1 MFNIDWKPD
10 RNNPLQLHAQ
20 IAEYIKG
27 KIVRNEWPE
36 GTKLPSQRT
45 LAQIFGVNRSTIVEA
60 FEELTAEGLIK
71 GNMGGGTKII
81 NSTCM
86 PLSSKSLFNWSSHI
100 TSGAYQPSQTIM
112 QQINQSESDPDI
124 IRMGTCEP
132 SPELIPSGM
141 IQGILNKMS
150 KHVIPL
156 GYGELRGSIYLR
168 KEICAYMKTIG
179 VDTEPSCILVT
190 SGALQALQII
200 SLGLLHKGSVVYLE
214 KPSYL
219 YSLRIFQSSG
229 FRLSGIPLDEEGINI
244 KELLIHQKQS
254 RGSMMFLI
262 PTFHNPT
269 GNVMS
274 LGRRKQLIKLCEAEH
289 LPVVEDDVYRELWFD
304 NPPPNPLK
312 AFDKSELVLYIGGIS
327 KNLSP
332 GLRIGWIV
340 GPEQVIMRLADIK
353 LQMDD
358 GSSAVSQYIAAE
370 LFSSGLYYEHNIEM
384 RRNVKVRRDVT
395 LAALNKYFAEIA
407 TWSIPVGSYYVWLKL
422 NNSISMYKF
431 FIKALK
437 KKILIHPG
445 DLYEFRSN
453 RYIRISYSYASLSE
467 IEYSIKT
474 LSELVM
480 EQLK

>member
-1 MFNIDWKPD
+1 MFNIDCKPD
-10 RNNPLQLHAQ
+10 RNNPLQLHVQ

-27 KIVRNEWPE
+27 KIARNEWPE

-45 LAQIFGVNRSTIVEA
+45 LAQIFGVNRSTVVTA

-71 GNMGGGTKII
+71 GNMGGGTRII
-81 NSTCM
+81 NNTCLL
-86 PLSSKSLFNWSSHI
+86 LSAKPQFNWSSHI
-100 TSGAYQPSQTIM
+100 TSGTYQSSQTIM

-132 SPELIPSGM
+132 SPELIPSSM

-150 KHVIPL
+150 KRTIPL
-156 GYGELRGSIYLR
+156 GYGELRGSIHLR
-168 KEICAYMKTIG
+168 KEICQYLKTIG
-179 VDTEPSCILVT
+179 IITEPSCILIT
-190 SGALQALQII
+190 SGALQALQLI
-200 SLGLLHKGSVVYLE
+200 SHGLLYKGSMVYLE

-229 FRLSGIPLDEEGINI
+229 FRLSGIPLDEEGISI
-244 KELLIHQKQS
+244 KELLTCQKQNK
-254 RGSMMFLI
+254 GSMLFLI

-274 LGRRKQLIKLCEAEH
+274 LERRKQLVKLCEAEH
-289 LPVVEDDVYRELWFD
+289 LPIIEDDVYRELWFD
-304 NPPPNPLK
+304 NQPPNPLK
-312 AFDKSELVLYIGGIS
+312 AFDKNELVLYIGGIS

-332 GLRIGWIV
+332 GLRIGWIA
-340 GPEQVIMRLADIK
+340 GPEQVIARLADIK
-353 LQMDD
+353 IQMDD
-358 GSSAVSQYIAAE
+358 GSSAISQYIASE
-370 LFSSGLYYEHNIEM
+370 LFTSGLYYEHNIEM
-384 RRNVKVRRDVT
+384 RKNVKMRRDVT
-395 LAALNKYFAEIA
+395 LAALNKYFTDIA

-422 NNSISMYKF
+422 NTSISMYKL

-467 IEYSIKT
+467 IEYAIKT
-474 LSELVM
+474 LSELVA

>member
-1 MFNIDWKPD
+1 
-10 RNNPLQLHAQ
+10 
-20 IAEYIKG
+20 
-27 KIVRNEWPE
+27 
-36 GTKLPSQRT
+36 
-45 LAQIFGVNRSTIVEA
+45 
-60 FEELTAEGLIK
+60 
-71 GNMGGGTKII
+71 
-81 NSTCM
+81 M

-112 QQINQSESDPDI
+112 QQINQSESEPDI

-150 KHVIPL
+150 KRTIPL
-156 GYGELRGSIYLR
+156 GYGELRGSIHLR

-179 VDTEPSCILVT
+179 VDTNPSCILVT
-190 SGALQALQII
+190 SGALQALQLI
-200 SLGLLHKGSVVYLE
+200 SLGLLYKGSVVYLE

-244 KELLIHQKQS
+244 RELLIHQKQS
-254 RGSMMFLI
+254 RGSMLFLL

-274 LGRRKQLIKLCEAEH
+274 SERRKQLIKLCEAEH
-289 LPVVEDDVYRELWFD
+289 LPIVEDDVYRELWFD

-358 GSSAVSQYIAAE
+358 GSSAVSQYIATE

-407 TWSIPVGSYYVWLKL
+407 TWSIPAGSYYVWLKL
-422 NNSISMYKF
+422 NSSISTYKL

-467 IEYSIKT
+467 IEYAIRT
-474 LSELVM
+474 LSELVA
-480 EQLK
+480 EQLR